1 MVVLDRP
8 NPVGGVAVQGN
19 VPATARSVER
29 VGDFLP
35 VPMRRGMTMGE
46 VTRLANDLL
55 GTRARLT
62 VVPAAG
68 GGPGAVLRRTRPPRG
83 GPSPHKP
90 GLGNAPRSPR
100 ARPFSGTHPPV

>member
-35 VPMRRGMTMGE
+35 LPMRHGMTMGE

-68 GGPGAVLRRTRPPRG
+68 GRRARDYDDTRPPWG
-83 GPSPHKP
+83 GPPPHTP
-90 GLGNAPRSPR
+90 GRGSAPPHPR
-100 ARPFSGTHPPV
+100 PLPVAGAQPP

>member
-35 VPMRRGMTMGE
+35 LPMRHGMTMGE

-68 GGPGAVLRRTRPPRG
+68 GGRGVDLYDTRPPRG
-83 GPSPHKP
+83 RPAPHKP
-90 GLGNAPRSPR
+90 GPGNARRLSP
-100 ARPFSGTHPPV
+100 ATPFAGGQ